1 MKNYFL
7 VLVSILFLAIP
18 VTANASEPALSLETA
33 KDASGVVA
41 SGTLFVPGKG
51 VVIEEAIRLS
61 VTVLSVD
68 KQDRSIV
75 VKTPDGD
82 AKKIELTEDVKNFDQ
97 IKTGDELVV
106 EVYSALAMQLAKP
119 GEEFTDTASGMVA
132 VAQPGEKPKMVA
144 VDMVEVLARITG
156 IDRATRELT
165 VTGPLGNS
173 VTLQVPE
180 NVKKF
185 DELKVGDEV
194 NARYVEAF
202 ALSVQTAN

>member
-1 MKNYFL
+1 MKSCFL

-18 VTANASEPALSLETA
+18 ATANASESALSLETA
-33 KDASGVVA
+33 KNASGEVA
-41 SGTLFVPGKG
+41 ASTHFVPGKG
-51 VVIEEAIRLS
+51 VVIEGSMRLA

-75 VKTPDGD
+75 VKGPDGE
-82 AKKIELTEDVKNFDQ
+82 AKKIELTEDVTNFDQ
-97 IKTGDELVV
+97 IHTGDEVVV

-132 VAQPGEKPKMVA
+132 VAQPGTKPKLVL
-144 VDMVEVLARITG
+144 VDMVEVLARITE
-156 IDRATRELT
+156 IEQATREMT

-173 VTLQVPE
+173 VTLLLPDE
-180 NVKKF
+180 LKKF
-185 DELKVGDEV
+185 DEQKVGDEV

>member
-1 MKNYFL
+1 MKSWFS
-7 VLVSILFLAIP
+7 VLVSIVFIASHSTVSASEQDALEN
-18 VTANASEPALSLETA
+18 VKNASGQMVAET
-33 KDASGVVA
+33 V
-41 SGTLFVPGKG
+41 FVPGEG
-51 VVIEEAIRLS
+51 VVIAGAIRLAA
-61 VTVLSVD
+61 TVLSVD

-75 VKTPDGD
+75 VKGADGK

-97 IKTGDELVV
+97 IRTGDEVV
-106 EVYSALAMQLAKP
+106 IEVYSALAMQLAKP
-119 GEEFTDTASGMVA
+119 GEEFSDTASGLVA
-132 VAQPGEKPKMVA
+132 VAQPGSKPEMVA
-144 VDMVEVLARITG
+144 VDMVEVLASITA

-180 NVKKF
+180 AVEKF

-202 ALSVQTAN
+202 AVSVQTQN